1 MPARLRVRLNGREF
15 EFDGGRSV
23 TVGRDPAADVLSS
36 NPVVSRHHLVLKPEG
51 TGWVLEDRES
61 RGGTYVDG
69 QRVTRL
75 NLTRAVTA
83 RLGDLDQGDE
93 IQLLPEILAAETILP
108 GHVSAP
114 VQPQQ
119 TVGPAAYVPPPPQP
133 PPPAQPSPAQYAPP
147 PPPQQSPTPPPGGTS
162 RLGQLTGT
170 YRADLARLRIG
181 RAPDNDVV
189 VDDMQVS
196 RYHAELVAV
205 PGGYEIVDLN
215 SHNGTF
221 VDGRGVDRCRVD
233 DTSLIGLGR
242 HLFRVVHGTLE
253 QYEDTGKVEFEASG
267 LSVMVGD
274 NRYILE
280 DVSFALPE
288 KSFLAVVGPS
298 GAGKSTL
305 MKALTGFSPADVG
318 TVLYN
323 GRDLYQSM
331 EELRSRIGYVPQ
343 DDILHP
349 QLTVRRALEF
359 SAELRF
365 PPDVSAAERSRM
377 VDEALEELGLTH
389 RADLPIH
396 KLSGGQRKRVS
407 VALEIITKPSLLF
420 LDEPTSGLDPGFEKS
435 AMELMR
441 QLADGGRTVIV
452 ITHSL
457 QSLNMCDRVIFLAPG
472 GSTAYF
478 GPPQEALEYFGGG
491 EFADVFR
498 ALEEPSTP
506 PWKDKFKASRPYETY
521 VRGPAEHAARMRRAG
536 NEPPPPPRP
545 QRSWF
550 GQLST
555 MVRRQIAV
563 IMADRGLA
571 ISLVALAPIMAIA
584 LFAVLGHGGLKPA
597 FATIKGKRQQVAN
610 IVTPN
615 VLFGLMFCISLIATV
630 DSFREIVKEL
640 PIVRRERSI
649 GLSLSAYLMSKLV
662 VLIPFV
668 VMQTTILTLAAVAR
682 QNGPHFSN
690 VISPPVLEMLF
701 DAAVCGIAAMIMG
714 LLISAAVST
723 SDKATPLMAGI
734 IALQLLLGGALFD
747 IRGKAGMEQ
756 ISSLTTTRCGY
767 AAVSSSVNAGLLS
780 SSADAKGQLREECH
794 TPPDPS
800 CDGNWKHS
808 KSIWL
813 KDIAALGVISVVGVL
828 LSGWLLRRRDP
839 KPKRRKA

>member
-1 MPARLRVRLNGREF
+1 M
-15 EFDGGRSV
+15 
-23 TVGRDPAADVLSS
+23 
-36 NPVVSRHHLVLKPEG
+36 
-51 TGWVLEDRES
+51 
-61 RGGTYVDG
+61 
-69 QRVTRL
+69 
-75 NLTRAVTA
+75 
-83 RLGDLDQGDE
+83 
-93 IQLLPEILAAETILP
+93 
-108 GHVSAP
+108 
-114 VQPQQ
+114 
-119 TVGPAAYVPPPPQP
+119 
-133 PPPAQPSPAQYAPP
+133 
-147 PPPQQSPTPPPGGTS
+147 
-162 RLGQLTGT
+162 
-170 YRADLARLRIG
+170 ARLRIG

-205 PGGYEIVDLN
+205 PGGYEIVDLK

-221 VDGRGVDRCRVD
+221 VDGHGVDRCRVD

-267 LSVMVGD
+267 LSVMIGE
-274 NRYILE
+274 NRFILE

-305 MKALTGFSPADVG
+305 MKALTGFSPADTG

-323 GRDLYQSM
+323 GRDLYESM

-365 PPDVSAAERSRM
+365 PPDVSADERARM
-377 VDEALEELGLTH
+377 VTEVLEELGLTH

-396 KLSGGQRKRVS
+396 KLSGGQRKRAS
-407 VALEIITKPSLLF
+407 VALELITKPSLLF

-452 ITHSL
+452 VTHSL

-478 GPPQEALEYFGGG
+478 GPPEEALEYFGGG

-498 ALEEPSTP
+498 ALEEPTTP
-506 PWKDKFKASRPYETY
+506 PWKDKFKVSRPYDKY
-521 VRGPAEHAARMRRAG
+521 VRGPAEHAARMRTAG
-536 NEPPPPPRP
+536 NETPPPARP

-584 LFAVLGHGGLKPA
+584 LVAVLGKGGLAPA
-597 FATIKGKRQQVAN
+597 RQNGKVVEN
-610 IVTPN
+610 ITTPN

-668 VMQTTILTLAAVAR
+668 VAQTTILSLAAVAQPGR
-682 QNGPHFSN
+682 
-690 VISPPVLEMLF
+690 
-701 DAAVCGIAAMIMG
+701 
-714 LLISAAVST
+714 
-723 SDKATPLMAGI
+723 ATPTPQPLVH
-734 IALQLLLGGALFD
+734 ALTGGA
-747 IRGKAGMEQ
+747 GA
-756 ISSLTTTRCGY
+756 
-767 AAVSSSVNAGLLS
+767 
-780 SSADAKGQLREECH
+780 
-794 TPPDPS
+794 
-800 CDGNWKHS
+800 
-808 KSIWL
+808 
-813 KDIAALGVISVVGVL
+813 
-828 LSGWLLRRRDP
+828 RRS
-839 KPKRRKA
+839 